1 MIFARSLRWGVFIV
15 IAFVL
20 GGAASELF
28 GQTRPAPRP
37 AASAPLVDGTHNILQ
52 IEEVALK
59 GDTAVFGDASKPGMY
74 VLRKKMAA
82 NQTARPGYADQD
94 RWITVLKGTF
104 WVAKGDVF
112 KPDAFLPIREGGLM
126 YLPANT
132 HYFGMAG
139 ETDVILQITGNGPVK
154 SIHTE
159 VDAKGV
165 PVPEN
170 GPYPV
175 LTAGR
180 RRNTPIDPDLI
191 DPDQLDQMERAAA
204 ARKAAEAA
212 KPKAAEP
219 APAATAPKK

>member
-1 MIFARSLRWGVFIV
+1 MIVPRSLRWGLFVV
-15 IAFVL
+15 IALVFGSAGSDL
-20 GGAASELF
+20 S

-37 AASAPLVDGTHNILQ
+37 SASGPLVDGTRNIMQ
-52 IEEVALK
+52 VEEVALK
-59 GDTAVFGDASKPGMY
+59 GDTVVFGDASKPGTY
-74 VLRKKMAA
+74 ILRKKLTA
-82 NQTARPGYADQD
+82 NQTTRPGYADQD
-94 RWITVLKGTF
+94 RWITVLKGTY

-139 ETDVILQITGNGPVK
+139 ETDVILQIAGNGPARSVH
-154 SIHTE
+154 SE

-175 LTAGR
+175 LSAGR
-180 RRNTPIDPDLI
+180 RRNTPVDPDLI

-204 ARKAAEAA
+204 AKKAAEAA
-212 KPKAAEP
+212 KPKATEP
-219 APAATAPKK
+219 AAPAPKK

>member
-1 MIFARSLRWGVFIV
+1 MIFQRTRVCGVAV
-15 IAFVL
+15 IAL
-20 GGAASELF
+20 ALTSPASSLF
-28 GQTRPAPRP
+28 GQTRPATRP
-37 AASAPLVDGTHNILQ
+37 AASTPLLDGTHNILQ
-52 IEEVALK
+52 VEEVALK
-59 GDTAVFGDASKPGMY
+59 GDTAVFGDASKPGTY
-74 VLRKKMAA
+74 VLRKKLTA
-82 NQTARPGYADQD
+82 NQTTRPGSADQD
-94 RWITVLKGTF
+94 RWITVLKGTY

-139 ETDVILQITGNGPVK
+139 ETDVILQITGTGPVR

-191 DPDQLDQMERAAA
+191 DPDQQDQMERAAA
-204 ARKAAEAA
+204 AKKAAGAA
-212 KPKAAEP
+212 KPTAAEP
-219 APAATAPKK
+219 AAVAPAPKK